1 MRKKLETIEDTVSV
15 QKTAKKMKERNVSSL
30 VIVGTSSPLEVVAT
44 SFRLERILL
53 LMLGSAT

>member
-1 MRKKLETIEDTVSV
+1 MTMTVRDIMRKKLETIEETASV
-15 QKTAKKMKERNVSSL
+15 QKTAEKMKERNVSPL
-30 VIVGTSSPLEVVAT
+30 GAVGT